1 MPQKTPKTKLM
12 ARLEKQD
19 FVTHHEAIDLGVSKM
34 TLSNMVKGEIL
45 YRPMGRIYTKKLDWL
60 TDPIR
65 RYAPACTLY
74 SDAVI
79 CGVSALTY
87 YDMTDEEERKVWL
100 AFPQTHRV
108 VNQEYR
114 IVYPSGASYSLGIV
128 RQKCGKRQVR
138 MYDREKSV
146 VDAFKHLPI
155 DVGYKALRAYL
166 KRKDSDPEKLSQYA
180 KKMKKPLDDTIR
192 VLLSDE

>member
-1 MPQKTPKTKLM
+1 MPTKTPKERLLTKLE
-12 ARLEKQD
+12 RED
-19 FVTHHEAIDLGVSKM
+19 FVTYNEAINLGISKM
-34 TLSNMVKGEIL
+34 TLSNMTKAETL
-45 YRPMGRIYTKKLDWL
+45 FRPMGRIYTKNLDWL

-74 SDAVI
+74 PDAVI
-79 CGVSALTY
+79 SGVSALTY
-87 YDMTDEEERKVWL
+87 YDLTDEEERKVWL

-108 VNQEYR
+108 VNKEYR
-114 IVYPSGASYSLGIV
+114 TIYPSGPSYSLGIV
-128 RQKCGKRQVR
+128 RHKCGKRQVR

-146 VDAFKHLPI
+146 VDAFKYLPI

-166 KRKDSDPEKLSQYA
+166 KQKDTDLEILSNYA